1 MKLNVENRYAATVE
15 QTFVSHITRSV
26 REEAC
31 RQSGAKSWSVDIAE
45 AADGGARVQVDRT
58 MSPELP
64 DYIAKLIGGSV
75 TIRQIEEWSA
85 PAADG
90 SRTATVKLTIVG
102 QPASMNGRAELVPTP
117 DGGSKEVITG
127 DVKVA
132 VPIIGSRFEPE
143 IAKVIEAG
151 MRIEQRVGD
160 DWVRANC

>member
-15 QTFVSHITRSV
+15 QTFASHIARSV

-31 RQSGAKSWSVDIAE
+31 RQSGAKSWKVDISE
-45 AADGGARVQVDRT
+45 ADDGSARVQVDRT
-58 MSPELP
+58 LSPELP

-90 SRTATVKLTIVG
+90 SRTAVVKLNIVG
-102 QPASMNGRAELVPTP
+102 QPASMNGRAVLSP
-117 DGGSKEVITG
+117 DGAGSKEVITG

-160 DWVRANC
+160 EWVKTNC

>member
-90 SRTATVKLTIVG
+90 SRTATVKLNIMG
-102 QPASMNGRAELVPTP
+102 QPASMNGRAVLSP
-117 DGGSKEVITG
+117 DGAGSREVITG

-143 IAKVIEAG
+143 IARVIEAG
-151 MRIEQRVGD
+151 LRIEQRVGD
-160 DWVRANC
+160 EWVKTNC

>member
-15 QTFVSHITRSV
+15 QAFASHITQSV

-31 RQSGAKSWSVDIAE
+31 RQSGAKSWKVEITE
-45 AADGGARVQVDRT
+45 ADDGTARVQVDRT
-58 MSPELP
+58 LSPELP
-64 DYIAKLIGGSV
+64 DYIARLIGGSV
-75 TIRQIEEWSA
+75 TIRQVEEWSA

-90 SRTATVKLTIVG
+90 SRTAVVKLNIVG
-102 QPASMNGRAELVPTP
+102 QPASMNGRAVLAP
-117 DGGSKEVITG
+117 DGAGSKEVFTG

-160 DWVRANC
+160 EWVKANC

>member
-15 QTFVSHITRSV
+15 QAFSSHITQSV

-31 RQSGAKSWSVDIAE
+31 RQSGAKSWKVDISE
-45 AADGGARVQVDRT
+45 ADDGSARVQVDRT
-58 MSPELP
+58 LSPELP
-64 DYIAKLIGGSV
+64 YYIAKLIGGSV

-90 SRTATVKLTIVG
+90 SRTAVVKLNIVG
-102 QPASMNGRAELVPTP
+102 QPASMNGRAVLSP
-117 DGGSKEVITG
+117 DGAGSKEVITG

-143 IAKVIEAG
+143 IAKVIESG

-160 DWVRANC
+160 EWVKTNC